1 MIARQK
7 EHLKSRFEE
16 NVKARTG
23 MTLEEYYKSEGHDLA
38 ELEENLAKDALRD
51 VKNYLV
57 VDACA
62 RQLGV
67 TVEKAD
73 LDQEIATMAADY
85 GISPESISDM
95 LKKRP
100 Q

>member
-1 MIARQK
+1 M
-7 EHLKSRFEE
+7 
-16 NVKARTG
+16 
-23 MTLEEYYKSEGHDLA
+23 
-38 ELEENLAKDALRD
+38 
-51 VKNYLV
+51 KNYLV

-73 LDQEIATMAADY
+73 LDQEIAKMAADY

-100 Q
+100 EDFENMLSSARYRKTLQAILAKVKINEVKKGASPEAPAAENEL